1 MRNSVPRRTVLTK
14 KLKNSVTDSKSH
26 KFHDFKYGSCL
37 WEIIHYSGRIHLLK
51 LTRGDVI
58 KMWLFNRPDGRLL
71 VSKNFWPGEQLR
83 TNCIRFRQKKF
94 RKNIGYRKQGV
105 ENKNVL
111 TCKNI
116 KKRKKITIF
125 IFNIDMIP
133 IFWGRFSCFPIF
145 SIINISGFINLSLN
159 YLTWLG
165 LVWQFLGV
173 QVCVLLDPAVS
184 IVNGRL
190 NSGG

>member
-1 MRNSVPRRTVLTK
+1 MNNEKKIILALWCDSFENFLTTWTAEDQ
-14 KLKNSVTDSKSH
+14 LYPIPSK
-26 KFHDFKYGSCL
+26 
-37 WEIIHYSGRIHLLK
+37 
-51 LTRGDVI
+51 
-58 KMWLFNRPDGRLL
+58 
-71 VSKNFWPGEQLR
+71 
-83 TNCIRFRQKKF
+83 KKF

-125 IFNIDMIP
+125 IFNIEMIP

-145 SIINISGFINLSLN
+145 SIINISGFINLFLN

-165 LVWQFLGV
+165 LVWQFSGV

>member
-1 MRNSVPRRTVLTK
+1 M
-14 KLKNSVTDSKSH
+14 
-26 KFHDFKYGSCL
+26 
-37 WEIIHYSGRIHLLK
+37 I
-51 LTRGDVI
+51 
-58 KMWLFNRPDGRLL
+58 
-71 VSKNFWPGEQLR
+71 VSKNVWPGEQLR

-116 KKRKKITIF
+116 KKRKKIRIF
-125 IFNIDMIP
+125 IFNIEMIP

-145 SIINISGFINLSLN
+145 SIINISGFINIFLN

-165 LVWQFLGV
+165 WVWEFSGM
-173 QVCVLLDPAVS
+173 QVCVLLGPAVP
-184 IVNGRL
+184 IVNWHL
-190 NSGG
+190 DSGGWEGRSDRGPLIIEINFDDCFNFRVAEF